1 MKFQTAFIKSIL
13 LILSFTVLFIALF
26 SFQASAGC
34 GRWVIRDNTDYL
46 EDPIFDDAVKAS
58 TMSSA
63 VGMETGTESAAHDS
77 TVNNSTRSK
86 PEAKKAV
93 EKARSVPDISG
104 KWLFELPEN
113 LGGGLDLILIQTG
126 DRLQGY
132 GHVAENGSQVAATA
146 TGTVSRDKVN
156 LDVRTVKSKE
166 SRSLDLALARNT
178 LEGSCE
184 LYDGDQLLEKGN
196 ATATRA

>member
-1 MKFQTAFIKSIL
+1 M
-13 LILSFTVLFIALF
+13 ALF

-58 TMSSA
+58 TMNNGTGIESA
-63 VGMETGTESAAHDS
+63 VHDS
-77 TVNNSTRSK
+77 PVNNSAKPK
-86 PEAKKAV
+86 PEVKRSEN
-93 EKARSVPDISG
+93 EKAAVPDVSG
-104 KWLFELPEN
+104 KWLFRLPEN
-113 LGGGLDLILIQTG
+113 LGGSLDLIVMQTG

-146 TGTVSRDKVN
+146 TGTVSRDAVN
-156 LDVRTVKSKE
+156 LDVRTVKSTE
-166 SRSLDLALARNT
+166 SRRLDLALAKNT

-184 LYDGDQLLEKGN
+184 LYQGGRLTEKGN
-196 ATATRA
+196 ATATRSEPSP

>member
-1 MKFQTAFIKSIL
+1 MKAQATFAKIIL
-13 LILSFTVLFIALF
+13 LVILFTALL

-46 EDPIFDDAVKAS
+46 KDPIFDDAVKAS

-63 VGMETGTESAAHDS
+63 TGAGSAANDS
-77 TVNNSTRSK
+77 SVNDSAEHK

-93 EKARSVPDISG
+93 EERPSVPDVSG
-104 KWLFELPEN
+104 KWLFKLPEKM
-113 LGGGLDLILIQTG
+113 GGCLDLILMQTS

-132 GHVAENGSQVAATA
+132 GHVEENGSQVAATA
-146 TGTVSRDKVN
+146 TGTVSGDTVI

-166 SRSLDLALARNT
+166 SRRLDLALAKNI

-184 LYDGDQLLEKGN
+184 LYEGDQLLEKGN
-196 ATATRA
+196 ATATRD

>member
-1 MKFQTAFIKSIL
+1 MKFQMAFTKIIL
-13 LILSFTVLFIALF
+13 LILSFIVLFIALF

-34 GRWVIRDNTDYL
+34 GRWVIRENTDYL

-58 TMSSA
+58 AMSGA
-63 VGMETGTESAAHDS
+63 TGTETGTESAAHDS

-86 PEAKKAV
+86 PEAKKAE

-104 KWLFELPEN
+104 KWLFRLPEN
-113 LGGGLDLILIQTG
+113 LGGSLDLIIMQTG

-146 TGTVSRDKVN
+146 TGTVSRDAVN
-156 LDVRTVKSKE
+156 LDVRTVKSSE
-166 SRSLDLALARNT
+166 SRRLDLALAKNT

-184 LYDGDQLLEKGN
+184 LYDGDRLLEKGTT
-196 ATATRA
+196 TATRN